1 MAWTDILMKL
11 APTVVSALAS
21 PLAGAAVAALGE
33 VFGMSEPTQE
43 KIKEIMESGQMTG
56 EQISALKALEL
67 KLKAEEQERGF
78 RYAELEIRDRES
90 ARDRDAKLAQAGI
103 KNRRADSMYFL
114 AIVVICA
121 LVYLVWKD
129 GSINEYV
136 KGIITLVLGRFLG
149 YLDNI
154 YNFEFGTTRGS
165 EQKSLLL
172 ARAPAI
178 KD

>member
-1 MAWTDILMKL
+1 MAWTDILVKL

-33 VFGMSEPTQE
+33 VFGISEPTQE
-43 KIKEIMESGQMTG
+43 KIKDIMENGQMTG
-56 EQISALKALEL
+56 DQISALKELEL
-67 KLKAEEQERGF
+67 RLKAEEQERGF

-90 ARDRDAKLAQAGI
+90 ARTRDANLAQAGI

-114 AIVVICA
+114 AVVVICV
-121 LVYLVWKD
+121 LVYLVWREENL
-129 GSINEYV
+129 NEYV
-136 KGIITLVLGRFLG
+136 KGIVTLVLGRFLG

-165 EQKSLLL
+165 ALKSELL
-172 ARAPAI
+172 ARAQPVRE
-178 KD
+178 

>member
-56 EQISALKALEL
+56 EQISALKQLEL
-67 KLKAEEQERGF
+67 RLKAEEQERGF

-114 AIVVICA
+114 AIVVICV